1 MMVRKP
7 FHSARGQAAPAVP
20 YPVTPSSPIARS
32 SKLPASPRDVQ
43 SQELAERATGGINA
57 PNLADGP
64 RRPVESTMNHELP
77 PPLRVGAGL
86 AGNGDTPLNGGLPST
101 LQVGSADATPRTSS
115 ESQRSNGSA
124 RHIRSDR
131 ASTTGQ
137 PIQRR
142 QRSSSSNPFRR
153 NNDYNGKAPD
163 RPNYGGESSADVWG
177 EGPKTDTRDPFTEP
191 WMDFS
196 QSPEKQPQPQL
207 DSESHLADTRQNPG
221 FATNPAPVSNESMRP
236 YQQALQF
243 ESQAVGAP
251 EVDVRPS
258 VNQDNQLG
266 QMPGSGER
274 LADPSYNVWDD
285 ARPTSDVINHTPIND
300 SNAQKIFSELPSNF
314 SQPERLPPQPP
325 RPPKTLDNSGNAAST
340 TEVQMPRDESMRPNR
355 AGESYQIRLVNWYD
369 ASSPTNPRRS
379 PIMVQNANGPCPL
392 LALVNALVLTT
403 RSDVSTALVETLR
416 VREQVSLGLLLD
428 AVIDELMSGRRRGSG
443 GILPDVSELYA
454 FLVTLHTGMN
464 VNPRFVPSEQLT
476 VNLMDAPLDMPTSLH
491 ESRKAGGFED
501 TREMRFYS
509 TFSIP
514 LIHGWIPPRNH
525 PAFAA
530 LKRTAETYEDAQN
543 ILFRE
548 EELEEKLQRQGLS
561 PEEQLILE
569 DIASVKYF
577 LSSTATQLTG
587 YGLDTVTETLA
598 PGSVAILFRN
608 DHFSTLYRHPK
619 SGQLLTLV
627 TDMGYAGHDEVVWES
642 LVDVSG
648 EGCEFFAGDFRP
660 VGNVAGDTQQQATSN
675 QAEDDSGWTTVG
687 SRSRR
692 GQQSSRSDSSLPALD
707 TLNINDSHP
716 KVVSAN
722 TEQEDHDLALAMQLQ
737 EEEEER
743 ERQESAKRKRDDELS
758 QAYLNSADSQGRRT
772 FPGFGRGAS
781 ASGGGPSPPPR
792 GRGSAR
798 QAPTKSAN
806 DDEDAPPPT
815 YEQAANGP
823 AYIPPSNHP
832 VHPTASPS
840 PGGIP
845 SRPGPMSATRPRHSS
860 SAYIEHATSYGHS
873 PSYGPSRRGHMP
885 RSSASGTGRGGI
897 AGVDCAPGVVRRRS
911 GAPGSA
917 VSLEGDKKDKDCVIM

>member
-1 MMVRKP
+1 MMVRKSVN
-7 FHSARGQAAPAVP
+7 SARGQNAPAVP
-20 YPVTPSSPIARS
+20 YPMTSTSPIERS
-32 SKLPASPRDVQ
+32 KKLPAPPGDVQ
-43 SQELAERATGGINA
+43 SQGLAKRAAGSINT
-57 PNLADGP
+57 PGLADGP
-64 RRPVESTMNHELP
+64 RRLESTINHDLP
-77 PPLRVGAGL
+77 PPFILGEGL
-86 AGNGDTPLNGGLPST
+86 AGNHTTPSIGGLPPT
-101 LQVGSADATPRTSS
+101 LQSRSADATPRTSS
-115 ESQRSNGSA
+115 ESQRSDGSA
-124 RHIRSDR
+124 RHVRSDR
-131 ASTTGQ
+131 AGITSQ
-137 PIQRR
+137 PIQTRE
-142 QRSSSSNPFRR
+142 RSSSSNPFRR
-153 NNDYNGKAPD
+153 NNDHNGTAPD
-163 RPNYGGESSADVWG
+163 RPHYGGESSADVWG
-177 EGPKTDTRDPFTEP
+177 DSPKNDAQIPFTEP
-191 WMDFS
+191 WMDFNKT
-196 QSPEKQPQPQL
+196 PKKQPPPQL
-207 DSESHLADTRQNPG
+207 DPGLHLADIRHNPEDG
-221 FATNPAPVSNESMRP
+221 ADPAPESNEGMRP
-236 YQQALQF
+236 FQQALQS
-243 ESQAVGAP
+243 ESHAAGVPGMDVG
-251 EVDVRPS
+251 PS
-258 VNQDNQLG
+258 GIRDHVPG
-266 QMPGSGER
+266 QITGSEET

-285 ARPTSDVINHTPIND
+285 ARRTSGTINHTSVNG
-300 SNAQKIFSELPSNF
+300 SNAQNITPELPSSF
-314 SQPERLPPQPP
+314 PQPQRPPPQPP
-325 RPPKTLDNSGNAAST
+325 RPPKTFDDGGNAAST
-340 TEVQMPRDESMRPNR
+340 AEVQLPRDEPTKLTG
-355 AGESYQIRLVNWYD
+355 AGETYQIRLVNWYD

-403 RSDVSTALVETLR
+403 RSDTTTALVETLR

-443 GILPDVSELYA
+443 GILPDVSELYT

-464 VNPRFVPSEQLT
+464 VNPRFVPSEEPT
-476 VNLMDAPLDMPTSLH
+476 VNLMDAPIGIPISLH

-501 TREMRFYS
+501 TREMRLYS

-543 ILFRE
+543 IMFRE
-548 EELEEKLQRQGLS
+548 EELEEKLQRRGLS
-561 PEEQLILE
+561 PDEQLILE

-587 YGLDTVTETLA
+587 YGLDTVTETLT

-660 VGNVAGDTQQQATSN
+660 VGNVASDTQQQPTSD
-675 QAEDDSGWTTVG
+675 QTEDDSGWTTVS
-687 SRSRR
+687 SRPRR
-692 GQQSSRSDSSLPALD
+692 GQQSGRSNSNLPALD
-707 TLNINDSHP
+707 TLSINDSYP
-716 KVVSAN
+716 NVVSAN
-722 TEQEDHDLALAMQLQ
+722 SEQEDHDLALAMQLQ

-743 ERQESAKRKRDDELS
+743 ERQEAAKRKRDDELS
-758 QAYLNSADSQGRRT
+758 QAYLSSADSQGRRT
-772 FPGFGRGAS
+772 FPGFGRGAG

-798 QAPTKSAN
+798 QAPTKSAS

-823 AYIPPSNHP
+823 AYIPPANHP
-832 VHPTASPS
+832 VHPHASP
-840 PGGIP
+840 
-845 SRPGPMSATRPRHSS
+845 RPGPVPATRPRQSS
-860 SAYIEHATSYGHS
+860 SAYIEHATQYGHS

-897 AGVDCAPGVVRRRS
+897 GGVDGAPGMIRRRS

-917 VSLEGDKKDKDCVIM
+917 VSLEGDKKDKDCIIM

>member
-1 MMVRKP
+1 MVRKSVN
-7 FHSARGQAAPAVP
+7 SARGQTTPAIP
-20 YPVTPSSPIARS
+20 YPITPTSPLERNSKVTAP
-32 SKLPASPRDVQ
+32 LGGVQ
-43 SQELAERATGGINA
+43 SEGSAERAAGSINT
-57 PNLADGP
+57 PSRADGP
-64 RRPVESTMNHELP
+64 RRPFESMTRNELP
-77 PPLRVGAGL
+77 PPLGVGQEL
-86 AGNGDTPLNGGLPST
+86 EGNDTTPSIGELPRT
-101 LQVGSADATPRTSS
+101 LQAGSAYATPRSSS
-115 ESQRSNGSA
+115 ESQRSNGS
-124 RHIRSDR
+124 
-131 ASTTGQ
+131 TTKQ
-137 PIQRR
+137 PYQRR

-153 NNDYNGKAPD
+153 NHDHNGIALD

-177 EGPKTDTRDPFTEP
+177 EGPKTDTRLPFTEP
-191 WMDFS
+191 WMDFKKT
-196 QSPEKQPQPQL
+196 PETQPPPQL
-207 DSESHLADTRQNPG
+207 DPGLHLADTRQNPEVE
-221 FATNPAPVSNESMRP
+221 TSPAPVPNECIEPS
-236 YQQALQF
+236 QQALPF
-243 ESQAVGAP
+243 ELQAAGVPG
-251 EVDVRPS
+251 VDAGPS
-258 VNQDNQLG
+258 VNQEHQLG
-266 QMPGSGER
+266 QMPGGGET

-285 ARPTSDVINHTPIND
+285 ARRKSIITNHD
-300 SNAQKIFSELPSNF
+300 STNGLNAQNITPELPSGF
-314 SQPERLPPQPP
+314 LPPERQPPQPP
-325 RPPKTLDNSGNAAST
+325 RPPKTLDDSGNAASAA
-340 TEVQMPRDESMRPNR
+340 EVQVPRDESTKPTRP
-355 AGESYQIRLVNWYD
+355 GETYQIRLVNWYD

-403 RSDVSTALVETLR
+403 RSDITTALVETLR

-428 AVIDELMSGRRRGSG
+428 AVIDELMSGRRRGSSG
-443 GILPDVSELYA
+443 MLPDVSELYA

-464 VNPRFVPSEQLT
+464 VNPRFVPSEDPT
-476 VNLMDAPLDMPTSLH
+476 VNLMDAPIDIPMSLH

-501 TREMRFYS
+501 TREMRLYS

-543 ILFRE
+543 IMFRE
-548 EELEEKLQRQGLS
+548 EELEGKLRRQGLNS
-561 PEEQLILE
+561 DEQLILE

-587 YGLDTVTETLA
+587 YGLDTVTETLT

-660 VGNVAGDTQQQATSN
+660 VGNVAGDTQQQPTSD
-675 QAEDDSGWTTVG
+675 QTEDDSGWTTVG

-692 GQQSSRSDSSLPALD
+692 GQRSTRSSTNLPALD
-707 TLNINDSHP
+707 TLNINDSYP
-716 KVVSAN
+716 NVASAN

-743 ERQESAKRKRDDELS
+743 ERQESAKRKHDDELS

-772 FPGFGRGAS
+772 FPGFGRGAG

-798 QAPTKSAN
+798 QAPTKSAS

-823 AYIPPSNHP
+823 AYVPPANHP
-832 VHPTASPS
+832 VHPHASPS
-840 PGGIP
+840 PGGTTP
-845 SRPGPMSATRPRHSS
+845 RQGPVPATRPRQSS
-860 SAYIEHATSYGHS
+860 SAYIEHAAQYGHS
-873 PSYGPSRRGHMP
+873 PLYGPSRRGHMA

-897 AGVDCAPGVVRRRS
+897 GGVEGAPGVIRRRS

-917 VSLEGDKKDKDCVIM
+917 VSLEGDKKDKDCVVM

>member
-7 FHSARGQAAPAVP
+7 VNVARDQIAPMVP
-20 YPVTPSSPIARS
+20 YPIM
-32 SKLPASPRDVQ
+32 PASPNESNPRLAPFPTLVQ
-43 SQELAERATGGINA
+43 PQGSAERATEGVNRSDLADSPRRPLTSMMNHEIPSPFRVREGYGGIN
-57 PNLADGP
+57 
-64 RRPVESTMNHELP
+64 T
-77 PPLRVGAGL
+77 
-86 AGNGDTPLNGGLPST
+86 TPLNEGLGPT
-101 LQVGSADATPRTSS
+101 LQAASADATPRTSS
-115 ESQRSNGSA
+115 ESQRSNRSA
-124 RHIRSDR
+124 RHIRPTR
-131 ASTTGQ
+131 AETASHSV
-137 PIQRR
+137 PHR

-153 NNDYNGKAPD
+153 NNDPDGKAPD
-163 RPNYGGESSADVWG
+163 RPLFGGESSADVWG
-177 EGPKTDTRDPFTEP
+177 DGPKNHPRDPFTEP
-191 WMDFS
+191 WMHFK
-196 QSPEKQPQPQL
+196 QSPEIERLPRL
-207 DSESHLADTRQNPG
+207 ESGPRLAGSSDP
-221 FATNPAPVSNESMRP
+221 ATHQAPISNERMRP
-236 YQQALQF
+236 FQQALQS
-243 ESQAVGAP
+243 ESQVAEAP
-251 EVDVRPS
+251 EVDVRQP
-258 VNQDNQLG
+258 VHKEKQLERV
-266 QMPGSGER
+266 PDSGEA
-274 LADPSYNVWDD
+274 LTDPPHNVWND
-285 ARPTSDVINHTPIND
+285 ASQTSAVINHTPM
-300 SNAQKIFSELPSNF
+300 NAFDPQKVTLELPPNS
-314 SQPERLPPQPP
+314 SRSERPPLQPP
-325 RPPKTLDNSGNAAST
+325 RPPKARDDGANAPLTPEVKMSRGN
-340 TEVQMPRDESMRPNR
+340 SMRPNR
-355 AGESYQIRLVNWYD
+355 AGETYQIRLVYWYD
-369 ASSPTNPRRS
+369 ATSPTNPRRS

-392 LALVNALVLTT
+392 LSLVNALVLTT
-403 RSDVSTALVETLR
+403 PSDIHTALVETLR

-428 AVIDELMSGRRRGSG
+428 AVIDELMSGRRRSLG

-464 VNPRFVPSEQLT
+464 VNPRFVPSQDSAF
-476 VNLMDAPLDMPTSLH
+476 NLMDAPIDFPTRLH
-491 ESRKAGGFED
+491 EARRAGGFED
-501 TREMRFYS
+501 TREMRLYS

-525 PAFAA
+525 PAYAA

-543 ILFRE
+543 IMFRE
-548 EELEEKLQRQGLS
+548 EELEGKLQRQGLS

-660 VGNVAGDTQQQATSN
+660 VGNVAGDTHQQSTSN
-675 QAEDDSGWTTVG
+675 QAEDEAGWTTVG

-692 GQQSSRSDSSLPALD
+692 GQKSSRSNSNLPALD
-707 TLNINDSHP
+707 TLNIHDSYP
-716 KVVSAN
+716 DVVSAN

-743 ERQESAKRKRDDELS
+743 ERQEAAKRKREDELS

-772 FPGFGRGAS
+772 FPGFARGAG

-792 GRGSAR
+792 RRGSAR
-798 QAPTKSAN
+798 RAPTKSAN
-806 DDEDAPPPT
+806 DDEDAPPPS

-832 VHPTASPS
+832 VLPHASPS
-840 PGGIP
+840 LGSSTP
-845 SRPGPMSATRPRHSS
+845 RPGTVPVTRPRQSS
-860 SAYIEHATSYGHS
+860 SAYIEHAASYGHS
-873 PSYGPSRRGHMP
+873 PPYGASRRGHMP

-897 AGVDCAPGVVRRRS
+897 GGVEGTPGVVRRRS

-917 VSLEGDKKDKDCVIM
+917 VSLEGDKKDKDCIVM

>member
-1 MMVRKP
+1 MVRKP
-7 FHSARGQAAPAVP
+7 VNSARGQTAPTIP
-20 YPVTPSSPIARS
+20 YPIAPTSPVERD
-32 SKLPASPRDVQ
+32 SKVPASPGGVQ
-43 SQELAERATGGINA
+43 SQGSTERATGGFNRLD
-57 PNLADGP
+57 LADGLW
-64 RRPVESTMNHELP
+64 RPLESTMNHELP
-77 PPLRVGAGL
+77 PPSRAGETL
-86 AGNGDTPLNGGLPST
+86 PGNSRMVLHDGMST
-101 LQVGSADATPRTSS
+101 SLQVGSADATPRTSS

-124 RHIRSDR
+124 RQTRSDR
-131 ASTTGQ
+131 ATTTSQ
-137 PIQRR
+137 SIQQR

-153 NNDYNGKAPD
+153 NNDHKGKAPD
-163 RPNYGGESSADVWG
+163 QPNYGGESSADVWG
-177 EGPKTDTRDPFTEP
+177 DSPKIDSRDPFTEP
-191 WMDFS
+191 WIDFN
-196 QSPEKQPQPQL
+196 QSPEKKPLPQW
-207 DSESHLADTRQNPG
+207 DSGLHPADIRQNPEL
-221 FATNPAPVSNESMRP
+221 ATNPAPVSNERMRP
-236 YQQALQF
+236 FQQALRS
-243 ESQAVGAP
+243 ESQASKAP
-251 EVDVRPS
+251 ELDVRPS
-258 VNQDNQLG
+258 VKQDDQLR
-266 QMPGSGER
+266 QMPDSGAI

-285 ARPTSDVINHTPIND
+285 ARQNSGVISQISMNNSSYQNITP
-300 SNAQKIFSELPSNF
+300 ELPPSL
-314 SQPERLPPQPP
+314 SEPERLPPQPP
-325 RPPKTLDNSGNAAST
+325 RPPKTLDSSGNAVST
-340 TEVQMPRDESMRPNR
+340 TEVQMPQDESMRPNR
-355 AGESYQIRLVNWYD
+355 AGETYQVRLVNWYD
-369 ASSPTNPRRS
+369 ASSPANPRRS

-403 RSDVSTALVETLR
+403 PSNITTALVETLR

-428 AVIDELMSGRRRGSG
+428 AVIDELMSGRRRGLS

-464 VNPRFVPSEQLT
+464 VNPRFVPAEEFT
-476 VNLMDAPLDMPTSLH
+476 INLMDAPIDIPTSLL

-501 TREMRFYS
+501 TREMRLYS

-543 ILFRE
+543 IMFRE

-561 PEEQLILE
+561 PEEQLVLE

-587 YGLDTVTETLA
+587 YGLDTVTETLG

-660 VGNVAGDTQQQATSN
+660 VGNVAGDTQQQPTSN

-692 GQQSSRSDSSLPALD
+692 GKQLSRSNSNLPALD
-707 TLNINDSHP
+707 TLSINDSYP
-716 KVVSAN
+716 NVVSAN

-772 FPGFGRGAS
+772 FPGFGRGTA

-792 GRGSAR
+792 GRGGAR
-798 QAPTKSAN
+798 QAPTKSEN

-832 VHPTASPS
+832 IHPHASSS
-840 PGGIP
+840 PVGTTP
-845 SRPGPMSATRPRHSS
+845 RPGALPATRPRQSS
-860 SAYIEHATSYGHS
+860 SAYIEHAASYGQS
-873 PSYGPSRRGHMP
+873 PSSGPSRRGQMP
-885 RSSASGTGRGGI
+885 RSSVPGTGRGCI
-897 AGVDCAPGVVRRRS
+897 SGVDGAPGVARRRS

-917 VSLEGDKKDKDCVIM
+917 VSLEGDKKDKDCVMM

>member
-1 MMVRKP
+1 MVRKP
-7 FHSARGQAAPAVP
+7 VNSARDQAAPAAS
-20 YPVTPSSPIARS
+20 YPITPTSPIERKL
-32 SKLPASPRDVQ
+32 KLPASPGGVQ
-43 SQELAERATGGINA
+43 SQGLLEKATGRLNA
-57 PNLADGP
+57 PDLADGP
-64 RRPVESTMNHELP
+64 RRPHESTMDHELT
-77 PPLRVGAGL
+77 PPLRAGEIL
-86 AGNGDTPLNGGLPST
+86 AGNNTTPSDGDLPPT
-101 LQVGSADATPRTSS
+101 LQVGSADVTPRTSS
-115 ESQRSNGSA
+115 ESQKSNGSA

-131 ASTTGQ
+131 ANTSQ
-137 PIQRR
+137 PTPQRK
-142 QRSSSSNPFRR
+142 RSSSSNPFRR
-153 NNDYNGKAPD
+153 NNDHNGKALD
-163 RPNYGGESSADVWG
+163 QQHYGGESSADIWG
-177 EGPKTDTRDPFTEP
+177 DGPKIDTRTPFAES
-191 WMDFS
+191 WMDS
-196 QSPEKQPQPQL
+196 KQSPEQQPRPQPDPGLQ
-207 DSESHLADTRQNPG
+207 LADIRQNPG
-221 FATNPAPVSNESMRP
+221 PATNQASVSYERMRP
-236 YQQALQF
+236 SQQALHF
-243 ESQAVGAP
+243 ESQAVEAP
-251 EVDVRPS
+251 EVDVRPLE
-258 VNQDNQLG
+258 NQRK
-266 QMPGSGER
+266 QMGPKPDSGET

-285 ARPTSDVINHTPIND
+285 ARQTSGVINHTRVND
-300 SNAQKIFSELPSNF
+300 SSPQNNTPELPPGF
-314 SQPERLPPQPP
+314 SQSERPPPQPP
-325 RPPKTLDNSGNAAST
+325 RPPKALDDGANAAST
-340 TEVQMPRDESMRPNR
+340 PEVQMSGDESMRPSR
-355 AGESYQIRLVNWYD
+355 AGETYQIRLVNWYD
-369 ASSPTNPRRS
+369 ASSPANPRRS

-403 RSDVSTALVETLR
+403 PSDVTTALVETLR

-443 GILPDVSELYA
+443 GILPDVSELYT

-464 VNPRFVPSEQLT
+464 VNPRFVPSKESA
-476 VNLMDAPLDMPTSLH
+476 VNLMDAPFDIPTSLN
-491 ESRKAGGFED
+491 ESRRAGGFEN
-501 TREMRFYS
+501 TREMRLYS

-543 ILFRE
+543 IMFRE
-548 EELEEKLQRQGLS
+548 EELEEKFQRQGLS

-598 PGSVAILFRN
+598 PGSVAIFFRN

-660 VGNVAGDTQQQATSN
+660 VGNVTGDTQQPPTTN
-675 QAEDDSGWTTVG
+675 QTEDDSGWTTVG

-692 GQQSSRSDSSLPALD
+692 GQPRRSSSNLPALN
-707 TLNINDSHP
+707 TLNIEDSYP
-716 KVVSAN
+716 PVVSAN

-743 ERQESAKRKRDDELS
+743 GRQEAAKRKRDDELS

-772 FPGFGRGAS
+772 FPGFGRGAGAG

-792 GRGSAR
+792 GHGSAR
-798 QAPTKSAN
+798 QVPTKSAN

-823 AYIPPSNHP
+823 AYIPPSNYPAHSHP
-832 VHPTASPS
+832 SSSPS
-840 PGGIP
+840 GSTP
-845 SRPGPMSATRPRHSS
+845 RPGPMPASRPRQSS
-860 SAYIEHATSYGHS
+860 SAYSEHAASYGHS
-873 PSYGPSRRGHMP
+873 LSYGPPRRGHMH
-885 RSSASGTGRGGI
+885 RSSASGTGRGGGI
-897 AGVDCAPGVVRRRS
+897 GGVEGAPGVIRRRS

-917 VSLEGDKKDKDCVIM
+917 VSLEADKKDKDCTVM